1 MNVFIIPSWCPS
13 TDAPLSGSFFVEQA
27 RSIAQTRPDWKIA
40 LCLCDLVSARPPRN
54 PLGWGRYMKN
64 LLKIPRRQ
72 THHHESGLIE
82 YKIWKP
88 YDILCQRKLADTVDH
103 LIDAAEWALDQFSKL
118 HGTPDIIHA
127 MGGTPAGTAAVRLG
141 RKRKIFVAITE
152 HMGPFPWPV
161 YQLPDG
167 TPVPE
172 IIEAYNQAD
181 ICAAVSSHLAKKITD
196 LKLADK
202 VEVIPN
208 FLDDNIFY
216 PGKKREATGKCDFLS
231 VGGPS
236 HSKGT
241 DVLLSAFAK
250 LPVTSTL
257 TIVGDSLEKKSW
269 ERFARKLNIA
279 SRVKWHGA
287 VSREEMPLLYQACD
301 VFVLPSRFESFG
313 IVYLEALACGKP
325 VVATRCGGPDDIVS
339 DLNGILVPVNDV
351 ENLADAMRHMICYH
365 IDYDPQILRADFTQ
379 RFSAKTVADRIEQW
393 YGCVLEN
400 I

>member
-1 MNVFIIPSWCPS
+1 M
-13 TDAPLSGSFFVEQA
+13 AQA
-27 RSIAQTRPDWKIA
+27 RPDWKIA

-54 PLGWGRYMKN
+54 PLRWGGYMKN
-64 LLKIPRRQ
+64 LLTTPERQ

-103 LIDAAEWALDQFSKL
+103 MIDAAEWALDQFSEL

-127 MGGTPAGTAAVRLG
+127 MAGAPAGTAAVRLG
-141 RKRKIFVAITE
+141 RKRKIPVAITE

-172 IIEAYNQAD
+172 IVEAYNQAD
-181 ICAAVSSHLAKKITD
+181 ICAAVSSHLAKRITA
-196 LKLADK
+196 LELIDK

-208 FLDDNIFY
+208 FLDENIFY
-216 PGKKREATGKCDFLS
+216 PGEKRKAAGRCDFLS

-236 HSKGT
+236 KAKGT
-241 DVLLSAFAK
+241 DVLLSAFAQ

-257 TIVGDSLEKKSW
+257 TIAGDGSERKSLE
-269 ERFARKLNIA
+269 RLATKLNIS
-279 SRVKWHGA
+279 SRVKWRGA

-325 VVATRCGGPDDIVS
+325 VVATRCGGPEDIVS
-339 DLNGILVPVNDV
+339 DSNGILVPIDDV
-351 ENLADAMRHMICYH
+351 ESLADAMRHMSCCH
-365 IDYDPQILRADFTQ
+365 MDYDPQILRADFIQ
-379 RFSAKTVADRIEQW
+379 RFSAKAVAHRIEQW